1 MRERLPSA
9 SQLAKAGIWFKTIEG
24 SISVMKY
31 EKRKLRLYLPRLV
44 VYDYTEDTLRNLI
57 AHEQTSKEGC
67 EVCGYAIIMDSLIDT
82 QEDIAILT
90 RAKVL
95 ENHLGSDE
103 RLVQMWNDMCINIS
117 EASYERIWGSMMKD
131 IMEHYRIH
139 WRLVYV
145 EFRAKFF
152 SRPWLWMSAF
162 AATILLLLT
171 LLQTIYTLLGFY
183 KNT

>member
-1 MRERLPSA
+1 M
-9 SQLAKAGIWFKTIEG
+9 
-24 SISVMKY
+24 
-31 EKRKLRLYLPRLV
+31 
-44 VYDYTEDTLRNLI
+44 YDGTEDVLRNIL
-57 AHEQTSKEGC
+57 AHEQTSKDSDEKGGTM
-67 EVCGYAIIMDSLIDT
+67 VCGYAMIMDSLIDT

-117 EASYERIWGSMMKD
+117 ERSNPVKIDTMIKE

-139 WRLVYV
+139 WRVLYV
-145 EFRAKFF
+145 EFRAQFC

-162 AATILLLLT
+162 AAMILLILA

-183 KNT
+183 